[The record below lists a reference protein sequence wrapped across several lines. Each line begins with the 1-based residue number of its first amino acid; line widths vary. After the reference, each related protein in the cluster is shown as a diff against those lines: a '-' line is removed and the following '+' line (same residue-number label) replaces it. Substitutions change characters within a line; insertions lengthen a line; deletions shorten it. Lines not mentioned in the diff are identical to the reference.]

1 MSVHSVDWDEVLK
14 NHDPA
19 AAISL
24 LDTSSSESDSESEL
38 SESSA
43 ADNDIP
49 DEPYQP
55 RQFSKRNREKEP
67 KPYESDVLE
76 SIRSKSLTPTHHE
89 SDDSDAFR
97 SSVSSL
103 SSEPGSDDY
112 ESHPAISPD
121 KWGELFV
128 KDNYEFHWGEPE
140 REEDWL
146 GWDTDPYMPTPIWR
160 QEDIIT
166 QMAEYRILSTLVY
179 QADDAE
185 DPIVVKD
192 VVYYLEEAT
201 CFVLGLIHSHKL
213 NRFQS
218 NVLLWKHISN
228 VYRTLYH
235 LAVETEKYDDLV
247 DTLVAISQIR
257 VIHPD
262 TGKDVEYH
270 EEMHVSQGK
279 LWTDLPILQ
288 RTMLYELSWVS
299 HHFGEG
305 EKAPGKDPRRTHL
318 EKVITFTAKIVS
330 RLNVEGEKNDIPYL
344 RAGKFFK
351 AAFGR
356 LQNWSFPK
364 MQDFDARPMPRPTE
378 WVIRGAAV
386 WMIHA
391 AGFFRRKISENEKAL
406 RARDSN
412 DQADVWFP
420 PWDHGP
426 QCYQYPGEES
436 WVDKYSSKDFDFDEW
451 VEWSKAK
458 GLNEF
463 RERSWKAW
471 GDGFTAV
478 LDAITKGD
486 YEIFA
491 GGKALS
497 RDTEKLVRQALHA
510 MTEAEEE
517 KAAWEEFE
525 ESVDVISY

>member
-1 MSVHSVDWDEVLK
+1 MSVHSVDWDEVLTK
-14 NHDPA
+14 KHGPA
-19 AAISL
+19 AASSPPDTPSL
-24 LDTSSSESDSESEL
+24 PSESEL

-43 ADNDIP
+43 ADDIP
-49 DEPYQP
+49 D
-55 RQFSKRNREKEP
+55 KL
-67 KPYESDVLE
+67 YESD
-76 SIRSKSLTPTHHE
+76 E
-89 SDDSDAFR
+89 SDVPRR
-97 SSVSSL
+97 SRERMPEKKLEPYEPGGSRGSISPL
-103 SSEPGSDDY
+103 SSEPGSDEY
-112 ESHPAISPD
+112 EAHPALTPD

-128 KDNYEFHWGEPE
+128 KDSYEFDWGKPE
-140 REEDWL
+140 LEEDWP

-160 QEDIIT
+160 QEDIIGE
-166 QMAEYRILSTLVY
+166 MAEYRILSPLVH

-185 DPIVVKD
+185 DPILVKD
-192 VVYYLEEAT
+192 VIYCLEEAT
-201 CFVLGLIHSHKL
+201 YFVLGLIHAHKL

-228 VYRTLYH
+228 VYRALYH

-247 DTLVAISQIR
+247 DTLVAISHIR
-257 VIHPD
+257 VIYPP

-270 EEMHVSQGK
+270 EEMHVSKGK
-279 LWTDLPILQ
+279 LWQDLPILEV
-288 RTMLYELSWVS
+288 TMLNELAWVS

-305 EKAPGKDPRRTHL
+305 EKAPEKDPRRTHL
-318 EKVITFTAKIVS
+318 EKVITFTAQIISK
-330 RLNVEGEKNDIPYL
+330 LNVEGEKNQIPYL
-344 RAGKFFK
+344 WAGKLFK

-364 MQDFDARPMPRPTE
+364 MQGFEPRPMPRPTE

-391 AGFFRRKISENEKAL
+391 ASFFRRKISENEKAL
-406 RARDSN
+406 KERDSKG
-412 DQADVWFP
+412 QTADAWFP

-426 QCYQYPGEES
+426 QCYRYPGEES
-436 WVDKYSSKDFDFDEW
+436 WVDKYSSKDFDFGEW

-478 LDAITKGD
+478 LDAITKGN

-491 GGKALS
+491 DGKAPS
-497 RDTEKLVRQALHA
+497 KDTEKLVRQALHA

-517 KAAWEEFE
+517 NTAWEQFE
-525 ESVDVISY
+525 EDVAVISY